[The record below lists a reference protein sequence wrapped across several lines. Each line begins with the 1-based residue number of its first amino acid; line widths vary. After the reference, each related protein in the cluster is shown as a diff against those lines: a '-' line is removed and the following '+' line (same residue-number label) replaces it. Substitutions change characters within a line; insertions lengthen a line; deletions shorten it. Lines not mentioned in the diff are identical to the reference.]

1 MKRQKKTKM
10 KAIEEIES
18 GVYDLVCEVL
28 DDWSD
33 SQFNIASECARE
45 ALAEAIVQN
54 IFKSD
59 EEE

>member
-1 MKRQKKTKM
+1 MKKQKKTKM

-18 GVYDLVCEVL
+18 GVYDLICEVL

-45 ALAEAIVQN
+45 ALAEAIVAH
-54 IFKSD
+54 IFESNEK
-59 EEE
+59 E